1 MLGERIC
8 LLRRSVGLR
17 RAELA
22 ERLQVSTSAVGMY
35 EQGRREPSLDT
46 VVALS
51 RILNVSADFLLTGKP
66 LTDGDEAALQQA
78 VARCVAGLGQARCG
92 LSAEELTVLLGALA
106 TEA

>member
-35 EQGRREPSLDT
+35 ESRDGASRRWTPWSH
-46 VVALS
+46 
-51 RILNVSADFLLTGKP
+51 
-66 LTDGDEAALQQA
+66 
-78 VARCVAGLGQARCG
+78 
-92 LSAEELTVLLGALA
+92 
-106 TEA
+106 